1 MRTTRFLTLALLL
14 TSLSLVGCSK
24 NKNPTSPLTG
34 TPAGS
39 GPQSTQVLS
48 TLAAA
53 PSAVEDG
60 LADAATVASF
70 DGTTG
75 MLAAIQPLRFWRNI
89 TNVERSFD
97 IVFSDSDL
105 VTHEPM
111 TATVTIHKT
120 LTGTFNILTSLTA
133 LTNTVPADS
142 SLTVVRKPLED
153 HWTRRVL
160 LKRVPPDGDGD
171 DERDG
176 MTHHGDSEWRV
187 AATSGVDVKSAGV
200 TTQIMSVRVQSGPID
215 TTITDPL
222 AFQKLRKV
230 LHFSPDTTVT
240 ITVTTGRNND
250 IVVFQHFDRR
260 TRLHNNGDNTYSGTW
275 RTGFFFWGLRHF
287 GINALSNGTLFDDQA
302 PYDSEQWLFP
312 YSLAPENLCA
322 QYLP

>member
-1 MRTTRFLTLALLL
+1 MRSTRFLTLALLL

-24 NKNPTSPLTG
+24 KNPTSPLTG
-34 TPAGS
+34 ATGDV
-39 GPQSTQVLS
+39 STQVLN

-60 LADAATVASF
+60 LADAPTVASF

-75 MLAAIQPLRFWRNI
+75 MLAAIQPLRFWRHI

-97 IVFSDSDL
+97 VVMNDS
-105 VTHEPM
+105 V

-120 LTGTFNILTSLTA
+120 LTGTFNILTSPTA
-133 LTNTVPADS
+133 LGNMVPADS
-142 SLTVVRKPLED
+142 ALTVVQKPLED

-160 LKRVPPDGDGD
+160 LKRVAPDGDDD

-176 MTHHGDSEWRV
+176 VTHEGEGEWRV

-200 TTQIMSVRVQSGPID
+200 TTQIMSVHIQSGPID

-222 AFQKLRKV
+222 AFQRLRKV

-240 ITVTTGRNND
+240 VTVTTSRNND
-250 IVVFQHFDRR
+250 IVVFQHADRR
-260 TRLHNNGDNTYSGTW
+260 IRLHNNGDNTYSGTW

-287 GINALSNGTLFDDQA
+287 GVNALSNGTLFDDQA
-302 PYDSEQWLFP
+302 PYDSEMWLFP
-312 YSLAPENLCA
+312 YTLAPENLCSEF
-322 QYLP
+322 LP